1 MEVEGVTIE
10 HDVHFTKKKS
20 TGKWGKVLAAMKPG
34 DSIIMP
40 VNSKEAM
47 RYHAN
52 RTQCEISMRKVDEGN
67 IRVWLL
73 SRSPKGK

>member
-1 MEVEGVTIE
+1 MEIEGVKIE
-10 HDVHFTKKKS
+10 HGVHFEKRIS

-34 DSIIMP
+34 DSIVMP

-52 RTQCEISMRKVDEGN
+52 RNQCEISMRKVDDNN

-73 SRSPKGK
+73 SRSPKEN